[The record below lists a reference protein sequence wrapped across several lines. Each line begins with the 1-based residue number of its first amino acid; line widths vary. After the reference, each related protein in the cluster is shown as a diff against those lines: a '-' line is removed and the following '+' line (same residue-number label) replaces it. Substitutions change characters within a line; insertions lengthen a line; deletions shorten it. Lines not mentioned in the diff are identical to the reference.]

1 MAEFIIEQDDSFTVV
16 TNTILRDKTLS
27 MSAKGLLSTM
37 LSLPPEWDYSFNG
50 LVAICKEGKSA
61 VRNTINE
68 LKEAKYIKI
77 SQSRNEKGYYQY
89 KYTVYRKPYEERDLN
104 KNYPTPENRT
114 TDYRSSNEPT
124 TENHQQLNTNE
135 LNTNELIDNKDKKD
149 KIGEP
154 EIKHNILTYELINM
168 DYISNDDNSSF
179 YFDDLFNEYLKNGY
193 SFREML
199 GAIHYIVPRVI
210 SRNFIDEE
218 GNQIKNKYGY
228 FKNAMESNFKKLN
241 SLSEELYPD
250 DPSDSFWDGY
260 EL

>member
-77 SQSRNEKGYYQY
+77 SQSRNKKGYYQY

-104 KNYPTPENRT
+104 RNYPTPENRT
-114 TDYRSSNEPT
+114 TDYRSSIEPT
-124 TENHQQLNTNE
+124 TENQQQLNTKE

-149 KIGEP
+149 KTGEP
-154 EIKHNILTYELINM
+154 GAKHNILTNELINM

-179 YFDDLFNEYLKNGY
+179 YFDDLFN
-193 SFREML
+193 
-199 GAIHYIVPRVI
+199 
-210 SRNFIDEE
+210 
-218 GNQIKNKYGY
+218 
-228 FKNAMESNFKKLN
+228 
-241 SLSEELYPD
+241 
-250 DPSDSFWDGY
+250 
-260 EL
+260 